1 MESSRDDFVIAL
13 RSAFL
18 KKGTQQRFSLLSL
31 IFFSIIFLILG
42 SFNFKIINYV
52 KIGINE
58 IVYRS
63 SFIVSVPENLLKDS
77 YLTIQNH
84 NKLYKENENIK
95 SELEILKAKDLLNE
109 FIILENQRLK
119 NIVDDYLVK
128 SDTIIAKVLS
138 DKGSPFLRSIII
150 NKGSKHKINLGMVV
164 MDGAYLVGK
173 VVEVNYLSSR
183 VLLLS
188 DLNSKIPVIVEP
200 NAVFSILSGTGKDYG
215 IIQYSKKYEDIKNE
229 SIIYTS
235 GAGSLFKAGIPIGRM
250 NINNLSDEKKVE
262 FFSDFSQLKFVKVV
276 SFKKVR
282 INDRVKNKNFIKIIL
297 SKVPI
302 ILLFVSVL
310 NDFDFNHLSLKY
322 FSFNFSYILIFY
334 YSLKKSE
341 SLGYTYIFIAG
352 LFNDVVIGTPIGLSS
367 LIYLILCVAASY
379 LRNITLRPSLL
390 KDCIFFLFTILIIN
404 SLLFL
409 SLKFIFNYELNYFD
423 QIINITFTFLFYF
436 LFSNLFDFFE
446 SYFVSRNN
454 AG

>member
-1 MESSRDDFVIAL
+1 METSRDDFVIAL

-63 SFIVSVPENLLKDS
+63 SFIVSAPEKLLKDS

-84 NKLYKENENIK
+84 NKLYKENEKIK

-119 NIVDDYLVK
+119 NIVNDYLVK

-138 DKGSPFLRSIII
+138 DKSSPFLRSMII

-188 DLNSKIPVIVEP
+188 DLNSKIPVIIEP

-215 IIQYSKKYEDIKNE
+215 IIQYSKKYDDIKSE

-235 GAGSLFKAGIPIGRM
+235 GSGSLFKAGIPIGRM
-250 NINNLSDEKKVE
+250 NINNVSDEKKVE
-262 FFSDFSQLKFVKVV
+262 FFSDFFQLKFVKVV
-276 SFKKVR
+276 SFKK
-282 INDRVKNKNFIKIIL
+282 
-297 SKVPI
+297 
-302 ILLFVSVL
+302 
-310 NDFDFNHLSLKY
+310 
-322 FSFNFSYILIFY
+322 
-334 YSLKKSE
+334 SE
-341 SLGYTYIFIAG
+341 S
-352 LFNDVVIGTPIGLSS
+352 
-367 LIYLILCVAASY
+367 
-379 LRNITLRPSLL
+379 
-390 KDCIFFLFTILIIN
+390 K
-404 SLLFL
+404 
-409 SLKFIFNYELNYFD
+409 
-423 QIINITFTFLFYF
+423 
-436 LFSNLFDFFE
+436 
-446 SYFVSRNN
+446 
-454 AG
+454 

>member
-1 MESSRDDFVIAL
+1 METSRDDFVIAL

-31 IFFSIIFLILG
+31 IFFSIIFLIFG

-52 KIGINE
+52 KIGITE

-63 SFIVSVPENLLKDS
+63 SFVVSVPENLIKNS

-200 NAVFSILSGTGKDYG
+200 NTVFSILSGTGKDYAV
-215 IIQYSKKYEDIKNE
+215 IQYSKKNEDIKKE

-235 GAGSLFKAGIPIGRM
+235 GTGSLFKAGIPIGRM

-276 SFKKVR
+276 SFKKSE
-282 INDRVKNKNFIKIIL
+282 NK
-297 SKVPI
+297 
-302 ILLFVSVL
+302 
-310 NDFDFNHLSLKY
+310 
-322 FSFNFSYILIFY
+322 
-334 YSLKKSE
+334 
-341 SLGYTYIFIAG
+341 
-352 LFNDVVIGTPIGLSS
+352 
-367 LIYLILCVAASY
+367 
-379 LRNITLRPSLL
+379 
-390 KDCIFFLFTILIIN
+390 
-404 SLLFL
+404 
-409 SLKFIFNYELNYFD
+409 
-423 QIINITFTFLFYF
+423 
-436 LFSNLFDFFE
+436 
-446 SYFVSRNN
+446 
-454 AG
+454 

>member
-1 MESSRDDFVIAL
+1 METSRDDFVIAL

-77 YLTIQNH
+77 YLTLQNH
-84 NKLYKENENIK
+84 NKLYKKNEKIK
-95 SELEILKAKDLLNE
+95 FELEILKAKDLSNE

-119 NIVDDYLVK
+119 SIVDDYLVK

-164 MDGAYLVGK
+164 MDRAYLVGK

-200 NAVFSILSGTGKDYG
+200 NAVFSILSGTGKNHG
-215 IIQYSKKYEDIKNE
+215 IIQYSKKYDDIKSE
-229 SIIYTS
+229 SVIYTS
-235 GAGSLFKAGIPIGRM
+235 GAGNLFKAGIPIGK
-250 NINNLSDEKKVE
+250 INDNFLNDEKNVE
-262 FFSDFSQLKFVKVV
+262 FFSDFSQLRFVKVL
-276 SFKKVR
+276 SF
-282 INDRVKNKNFIKIIL
+282 L
-297 SKVPI
+297 
-302 ILLFVSVL
+302 
-310 NDFDFNHLSLKY
+310 
-322 FSFNFSYILIFY
+322 
-334 YSLKKSE
+334 KSE
-341 SLGYTYIFIAG
+341 TEWQ
-352 LFNDVVIGTPIGLSS
+352 N
-367 LIYLILCVAASY
+367 
-379 LRNITLRPSLL
+379 
-390 KDCIFFLFTILIIN
+390 
-404 SLLFL
+404 
-409 SLKFIFNYELNYFD
+409 
-423 QIINITFTFLFYF
+423 
-436 LFSNLFDFFE
+436 
-446 SYFVSRNN
+446 
-454 AG
+454 

>member
-1 MESSRDDFVIAL
+1 MEPSRDDFVIAL

-52 KIGINE
+52 KIGITE

-77 YLTIQNH
+77 YITIQNH
-84 NKLYKENENIK
+84 NKLYKENEKIK
-95 SELEILKAKDLLNE
+95 SELEILKAKDLSNE

-200 NAVFSILSGTGKDYG
+200 NAVFSILSGTGKNHG
-215 IIQYSKKYEDIKNE
+215 IIQYSKKYDDIKSE
-229 SIIYTS
+229 SVIYTS
-235 GAGSLFKAGIPIGRM
+235 GAGNLFKAGIPIGK
-250 NINNLSDEKKVE
+250 INENFLNDEKNVE
-262 FFSDFSQLKFVKVV
+262 FFSDFSQLRFVKVL
-276 SFKKVR
+276 SF
-282 INDRVKNKNFIKIIL
+282 L
-297 SKVPI
+297 
-302 ILLFVSVL
+302 
-310 NDFDFNHLSLKY
+310 
-322 FSFNFSYILIFY
+322 
-334 YSLKKSE
+334 KSE
-341 SLGYTYIFIAG
+341 T
-352 LFNDVVIGTPIGLSS
+352 
-367 LIYLILCVAASY
+367 
-379 LRNITLRPSLL
+379 
-390 KDCIFFLFTILIIN
+390 
-404 SLLFL
+404 
-409 SLKFIFNYELNYFD
+409 E
-423 QIINITFTFLFYF
+423 
-436 LFSNLFDFFE
+436 
-446 SYFVSRNN
+446 
-454 AG
+454 